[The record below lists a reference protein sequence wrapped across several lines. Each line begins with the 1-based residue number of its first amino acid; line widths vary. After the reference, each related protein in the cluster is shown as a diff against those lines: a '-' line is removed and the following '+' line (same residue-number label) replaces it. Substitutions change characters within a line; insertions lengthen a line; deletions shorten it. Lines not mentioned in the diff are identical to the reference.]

1 MKKMVIGLMTEIE
14 KEYGVFGYNLQNEE
28 NLKKFNKD
36 CFGTMTS
43 TVIKFYLNYKGVLYF
58 YFADEGIFS
67 CDKEDIRFEGF
78 DKSVW
83 KDSRLYLIEYDDE

>member
-1 MKKMVIGLMTEIE
+1 MKLTEDKAEDIE
-14 KEYGVFGYNLQNEE
+14 KNKKEYD
-28 NLKKFNKD
+28 KKEFLMAYKD

>member
-1 MKKMVIGLMTEIE
+1 MKLTEVKAEDIKKNKEKYDRKEFLMT
-14 KEYGVFGYNLQNEE
+14 Y
-28 NLKKFNKD
+28 KD

-67 CDKEDIRFEGF
+67 CDKEDIRFDDRG
-78 DKSVW
+78 VW
-83 KDSRLYLIEYDDE
+83 KDAKFYLIEYDDD